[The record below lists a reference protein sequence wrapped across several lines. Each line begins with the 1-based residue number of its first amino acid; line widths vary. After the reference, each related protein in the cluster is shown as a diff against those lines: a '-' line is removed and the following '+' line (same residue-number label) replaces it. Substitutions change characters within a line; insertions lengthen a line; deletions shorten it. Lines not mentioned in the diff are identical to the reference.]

1 MEKLDVKK
9 IFSLWEHKG
18 TIEEINEFNRK
29 FPSERVKISFKE
41 GLEYAENHYLKLI
54 EEKEQLLNQYRE
66 DYIRLCKEKA
76 TIGII

>member
-1 MEKLDVKK
+1 MEKLDKEALLK
-9 IFSLWEHKG
+9 NY
-18 TIEEINEFNRK
+18 INAQCFEDSNGHGM
-29 FPSERVKISFKE
+29 KE
-41 GLEYAENHYLKLI
+41 LKTAYKDALHIAENHYLKVI